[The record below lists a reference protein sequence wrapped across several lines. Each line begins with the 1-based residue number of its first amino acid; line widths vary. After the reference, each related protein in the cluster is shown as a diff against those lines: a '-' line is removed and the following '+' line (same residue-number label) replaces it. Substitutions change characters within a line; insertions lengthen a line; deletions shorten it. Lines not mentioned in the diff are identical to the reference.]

1 MTCPTAS
8 APFLFLAAETDRW
21 AASVIPMA
29 HDDAQLTVHRVEG
42 DPPLLL
48 LDERHYAPDPQRIRK
63 LGLTRREGD
72 VVMLAARGL
81 SDVQIADRLFLSVR
95 TVSKH
100 LQ

>member
-1 MTCPTAS
+1 
-8 APFLFLAAETDRW
+8 
-21 AASVIPMA
+21 MA

-100 LQ
+100 LQHAYEKLGVHSRSDATSRLLGD